1 MALIRAHK
9 FIEKY
14 QDAGITPGGFR
25 YELFQSATNGLEA
38 DGVVIRDGRRVWI
51 DEDKYWARKAAART
65 TAPEQTTVTQAKTA
79 QSVEIQAQPVE
90 QMRYRCTGC
99 LALWFMA
106 DQPKYC
112 PGCGRVVKE

>member
-38 DGVVIRDGRRVWI
+38 DGVVIREGRKVWI
-51 DEDKYWARKAAART
+51 DEDAYWARKLRNSKAAGRLSVSLWHA
-65 TAPEQTTVTQAKTA
+65 TA
-79 QSVEIQAQPVE
+79 
-90 QMRYRCTGC
+90 
-99 LALWFMA
+99 
-106 DQPKYC
+106 
-112 PGCGRVVKE
+112 